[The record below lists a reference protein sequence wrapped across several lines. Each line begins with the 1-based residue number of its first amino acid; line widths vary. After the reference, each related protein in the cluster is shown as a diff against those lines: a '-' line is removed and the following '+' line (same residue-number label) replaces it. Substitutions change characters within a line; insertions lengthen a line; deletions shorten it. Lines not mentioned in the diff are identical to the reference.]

1 MGMGMGNFSPN
12 KTDVLQLNVVFRG
25 QLKPYT
31 IPNHNQ
37 SVFQIELINRILYF
51 TNFSRHQEP
60 TGSPAPAKI
69 ATPGPGQN
77 SRFCRGFGYKTTLL
91 QSIKTSISVGAGDQN
106 WALIDYHPN
115 IV

>member
-1 MGMGMGNFSPN
+1 MGNFSPN

-51 TNFSRHQEP
+51 TNFSRQEP

-69 ATPGPGQN
+69 ATPGPGKIRDFAGG
-77 SRFCRGFGYKTTLL
+77 SAIKPHFYKVLKRLYRLVLGTK
-91 QSIKTSISVGAGDQN
+91 IG
-106 WALIDYHPN
+106 P
-115 IV
+115 